1 MADAL
6 SCLNIL
12 NHEFTQEVLAFR
24 GKEFLKSYP
33 LSFAQIEFEQQ
44 KHPALLQ
51 ELMKKDTQYKKEE
64 YKFSDKKFQLITKDS
79 KIVLPPS
86 L

>member
-1 MADAL
+1 MAYAL
-6 SCLNIL
+6 SYLNIL
-12 NHEFTQEVLAFR
+12 NHEFSQEVLAFG
-24 GKEFLKSYP
+24 GKEFPKSYP

-44 KHPALLQ
+44 KYPDLLQ
-51 ELMKKDTQYKKEE
+51 ELMKKDSQYKKEE
-64 YKFSDKKFQLITKDS
+64 YKFFDKKFQLITKDG